1 MTIQIEQK
9 TKKKLTFFYAID
21 LWGYITSLI
30 RYELVLI
37 ITSGVSVGGIGLN
50 ESYVEDAS
58 RGGIHS
64 KTSAIFACRKLQ
76 IFFFIM
82 KGTLVPGHP
91 FI

>member
-1 MTIQIEQK
+1 MTIQIKQK

-50 ESYVEDAS
+50 ESYVEDA
-58 RGGIHS
+58 
-64 KTSAIFACRKLQ
+64 
-76 IFFFIM
+76 
-82 KGTLVPGHP
+82 
-91 FI
+91 

>member
-9 TKKKLTFFYAID
+9 TKKKFFYAID

-50 ESYVEDAS
+50 ESYVEDA
-58 RGGIHS
+58 
-64 KTSAIFACRKLQ
+64 
-76 IFFFIM
+76 
-82 KGTLVPGHP
+82 
-91 FI
+91 

>member
-21 LWGYITSLI
+21 LWGYITSLLRIDSLI

-50 ESYVEDAS
+50 ERYVEDA
-58 RGGIHS
+58 
-64 KTSAIFACRKLQ
+64 
-76 IFFFIM
+76 
-82 KGTLVPGHP
+82 
-91 FI
+91 